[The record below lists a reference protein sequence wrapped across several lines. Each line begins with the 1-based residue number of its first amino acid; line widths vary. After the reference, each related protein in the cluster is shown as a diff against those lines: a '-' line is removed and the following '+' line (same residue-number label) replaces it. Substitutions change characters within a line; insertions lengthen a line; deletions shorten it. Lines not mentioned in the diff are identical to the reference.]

1 MGSVTQLRKNTPQA
15 RRDEMAETAY
25 KAIERGGR
33 CYKGNPGNIDL
44 TLRLSFEEKAAPN
57 APHDITKL
65 FGKVCGKLGL
75 YGEVVGSIG
84 KPSGERDSFSLTVE
98 SDQETIDSLIRKT
111 GRSTFHADCE
121 NLGLVNISSNAMTY
135 SRPQYIAAN
144 DI

>member
-1 MGSVTQLRKNTPQA
+1 MGSVTQLRKNNPQA

-75 YGEVVGSIG
+75 YGEV
-84 KPSGERDSFSLTVE
+84 SFSQVE
-98 SDQETIDSLIRKT
+98 D
-111 GRSTFHADCE
+111 AD
-121 NLGLVNISSNAMTY
+121 NTYGTKLGAKFSF
-135 SRPQYIAAN
+135 
-144 DI
+144 